1 MVWSCVPLI
10 KIDGKIPNPTLP
22 SQFSTFGSSV
32 KSSINTFFGGI
43 QQVNL
48 KYWIIT
54 KIIIDLVA
62 WSSWRY
68 RRVFKIRKCQYFNR
82 KCPNWFIQCQYAKVN
97 MIMVN
102 EITNCN
108 IYCSQGEPSSTNE
121 QSMNNEQK
129 FHDVD
134 LKETKLRILKRYTNL
149 DVIYSITI
157 LYSWLTLLRLLVPGH
172 RDLFCTF
179 YHLYY

>member
-1 MVWSCVPLI
+1 
-10 KIDGKIPNPTLP
+10 
-22 SQFSTFGSSV
+22 
-32 KSSINTFFGGI
+32 
-43 QQVNL
+43 
-48 KYWIIT
+48 
-54 KIIIDLVA
+54 VA
-62 WSSWRY
+62 WSGWRY

-97 MIMVN
+97 MIMIN

-108 IYCSQGEPSSTNE
+108 IYCSQEPSSTNE

-157 LYSWLTLLRLLVPGH
+157 LYIWLTLLRLLVPGH

-179 YHLYY
+179 FLSSLLLNYKQLYRSAIDRVTNTRVVSRRHNSKSNIF

>member
-1 MVWSCVPLI
+1 
-10 KIDGKIPNPTLP
+10 
-22 SQFSTFGSSV
+22 
-32 KSSINTFFGGI
+32 
-43 QQVNL
+43 
-48 KYWIIT
+48 
-54 KIIIDLVA
+54 
-62 WSSWRY
+62 
-68 RRVFKIRKCQYFNR
+68 
-82 KCPNWFIQCQYAKVN
+82 
-97 MIMVN
+97 MIMIN

-157 LYSWLTLLRLLVPGH
+157 LYS
-172 RDLFCTF
+172 
-179 YHLYY
+179 